1 MKEGFPSGPGSSS
14 AGAAGGTA
22 GNEGRGGNH
31 EGTTRPDRA
40 ATVALAAIVCAAVA
54 VTASVGLASADDE
67 HSLSAATKS
76 ATGRFHNLEAAKD
89 SGYSLLRDAAGIA
102 CIDNQPV
109 GGMGVHYAN
118 GDLVGNPA
126 IDPLQ
131 PEALVYAPNAAGQLK
146 LAALEYVV
154 IQAAWDSTH
163 ASRPSLFG
171 RPFDLT
177 PFPNRFGL
185 PGFYSLHAWVWQPNS
200 DGLLEP
206 WNPRVHC

>member
-1 MKEGFPSGPGSSS
+1 MR
-14 AGAAGGTA
+14 ALLAQI
-22 GNEGRGGNH
+22 GR
-31 EGTTRPDRA
+31 RRLA
-40 ATVALAAIVCAAVA
+40 LVAVLCAAVA

-67 HSLSAATKS
+67 HSLSAVTKS
-76 ATGRFHNLEAAKD
+76 ATGRYHNLQAAKD
-89 SGYSLLRDAAGIA
+89 AGYSLLRDAAGIA

-118 GDLVGNPA
+118 GDLVGDPA

-154 IQAAWDSTH
+154 IKDAWDSTH

-171 RPFDLT
+171 SAFDLT

-185 PGFYSLHAWVWQPNS
+185 PAFYSLHAWVWEPNS

>member
-1 MKEGFPSGPGSSS
+1 MRIT
-14 AGAAGGTA
+14 GT
-22 GNEGRGGNH
+22 R
-31 EGTTRPDRA
+31 T
-40 ATVALAAIVCAAVA
+40 ALALVLAAAAVA
-54 VTASVGLASADDE
+54 IPLTVISLASADSD
-67 HSLSAATKS
+67 HSQTAAANAAT
-76 ATGRFHNLEAAKD
+76 ARFHDLDAAK
-89 SGYSLLRDAAGIA
+89 AAGWNTVVTDVNGLT

-118 GDLVGNPA
+118 GDLVGDPA

-154 IQAAWDSTH
+154 IKDAWDSTH

-171 RPFDLT
+171 RAFDLT

-185 PGFYSLHAWVWQPNS
+185 PAFYSLHAWVWEPNS